1 MLQKF
6 ASEYSIEQDAF
17 HYDQL
22 YTIIARNKQMIEE
35 GISNDYQII
44 GIFDTAD
51 KAMEYNA
58 KFREELNLSDKSKN
72 GMAHISE
79 VFDRMFE

>member
-1 MLQKF
+1 MLQKYV
-6 ASEYSIEQDAF
+6 SEYSLEQDTF
-17 HYDQL
+17 HYDPL
-22 YTIIARNKQMIEE
+22 YAVIARNKQMIEE

-44 GIFDTAD
+44 GIFDTVQEAI
-51 KAMEYNA
+51 EYNA
-58 KFREELNLSDKSKN
+58 KFREELDLSNKSKN